1 MPEEDP
7 NRTTPSP
14 WPTLPLRDVATCFA
28 GIPAGKA
35 ASSTPS
41 GSIRVVNIQDID
53 ERGFIRPQLKEIP
66 PPAGAERY
74 EVMLGDLLLIARG
87 AQTRAALATDAVG
100 GAIAGSGLIVIRPGP
115 ELLPYALLSYLQSDE
130 GQRALRKRIRG
141 STLTRL
147 LTMKDVYEL
156 PVPIPPMPV
165 QHQIAEFT
173 EVAETGYRAALL
185 AAEKRREFARA
196 VIARLLHDD
205 ALSRGAGS

>member
-1 MPEEDP
+1 MSEEDP

-14 WPTLPLRDVATCFA
+14 WPILPLRDVATCFA
-28 GIPAGKA
+28 GIPSGRA
-35 ASSTPS
+35 ASSTGS

-53 ERGFIRPQLKEIP
+53 ERGFIRPQRKEIP

-74 EVMLGDLLLIARG
+74 RVMSGDLLLIARG
-87 AQTRAALATDAVG
+87 AQTRAALATDDVG
-100 GAIAGSGLIVIRPGP
+100 GALAGSGLIVIRPGP
-115 ELLPYALLSYLQSDE
+115 ELLPHVLLAYLQSDE
-130 GQRALRKRIRG
+130 GQRVLRKRIRS

-165 QHQIAEFT
+165 QHQIAELSD
-173 EVAETGYRAALL
+173 VAETGYLAALR
-185 AAEKRREFARA
+185 AAEKRRKFARA

-205 ALSRGAGS
+205 VLSSGDRS